1 MQLLLISRFWYIL
14 VLQKDPPP
22 LPMKM
27 LGGNCSQSNMYLILV
42 YADPIT
48 ACAVLLAYADV
59 IT

>member
-1 MQLLLISRFWYIL
+1 
-14 VLQKDPPP
+14 
-22 LPMKM
+22 
-27 LGGNCSQSNMYLILV
+27 MYLILV